1 VRLRFGE
8 LSEAERAIR
17 TELEARI
24 EQMFRAASAAPRS
37 STWWQRHV
45 RQLWPGLDGER
56 SESGV
61 VVVRPWERELT
72 PVAEHVAARAPAGLD
87 VVSRRPARSFADA
100 ASEARGS
107 GIDFAHAR
115 ARAGFARGHLLEIV
129 VYVPGGTGSTRE
141 QELSETLVWDVLGE
155 RLADDWIGKVRA
167 APAPRQ
173 GPLRVL
179 ESKPDPKQFPL
190 SELGDAVAAA
200 AAGLCAGLADEP
212 FARRDLSGE
221 WTLFELNPEPADDWA
236 DEDDLVLA
244 TTCVPELL
252 KCHLEKA
259 PFSSVRFSRHEEM
272 FFCLKYLSE
281 GSPEARL
288 LARQTLEDAL
298 ERALVA
304 KRAGRVVGAGL
315 GLRYAYI
322 HLVLS
327 ALDAGLRVVSDVG
340 RSLALPPRSWVL
352 PFDSDLGGEWHEI
365 WAGAPAPPAA
375 RRA

>member
-1 VRLRFGE
+1 MIANAWHHRSDSL
-8 LSEAERAIR
+8 
-17 TELEARI
+17 T
-24 EQMFRAASAAPRS
+24 SAAAFIGIS
-37 STWWQRHV
+37 IA
-45 RQLWPGLDGER
+45 LIGGPG
-56 SESGV
+56 
-61 VVVRPWERELT
+61 
-72 PVAEHVAARAPAGLD
+72 
-87 VVSRRPARSFADA
+87 
-100 ASEARGS
+100 
-107 GIDFAHAR
+107 
-115 ARAGFARGHLLEIV
+115 
-129 VYVPGGTGSTRE
+129 Y
-141 QELSETLVWDVLGE
+141 
-155 RLADDWIGKVRA
+155 
-167 APAPRQ
+167 
-173 GPLRVL
+173 
-179 ESKPDPKQFPL
+179 
-190 SELGDAVAAA
+190 
-200 AAGLCAGLADEP
+200 
-212 FARRDLSGE
+212 
-221 WTLFELNPEPADDWA
+221 EPADDWA